1 MIAER
6 QDFFGMNLETRHD
19 RRVFVLGYCGLFLL
33 LILLGV
39 FWNHYVFLGGM
50 LQSVALA
57 SGLGGLGSGGPV
69 KSFSGRQRA
78 VGDLSATTA
87 SFPVQTLNLESQL
100 PTGKEMVTL
109 DERET
114 TERDRAH
121 FAAFRLLRF
130 TAAPLC
136 LLLTLALYEVPRLT
150 VTYAPAVLW
159 TVIMLVLTLPQLVIL
174 WTEPDALA

>member
-1 MIAER
+1 MIAEQ
-6 QDFFGMNLETRHD
+6 QDFFGLNLATRHD
-19 RRVFVLGYCGLFLL
+19 RRLFVLGYCGVFFL

-39 FWNHYVFLGGM
+39 LWNPYVFLGGM
-50 LQSVALA
+50 MQSVALA
-57 SGLGGLGSGGPV
+57 AGLGGLRNGGPV

-100 PTGKEMVTL
+100 PTGKEMVRL

-121 FAAFRLLRF
+121 FMAFRLLRF

-136 LLLTLALYEVPRLT
+136 LLLTLALYDSPHLAVVYGPG
-150 VTYAPAVLW
+150 VLW
-159 TVIMLVLTLPQLVIL
+159 TVIMLMLTLPQLVIL
-174 WTEPDALA
+174 WTEPDVLD